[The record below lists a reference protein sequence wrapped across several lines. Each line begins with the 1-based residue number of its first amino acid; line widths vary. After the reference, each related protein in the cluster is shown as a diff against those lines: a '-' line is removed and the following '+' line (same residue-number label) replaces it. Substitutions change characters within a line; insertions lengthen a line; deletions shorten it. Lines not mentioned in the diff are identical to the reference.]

1 MCVVCKKKGRQI
13 CLFIILAHYYAL
25 DDTIQIPYP
34 PHPSFPNNN
43 QFILHAFWG
52 GRVGGQMV
60 CSLIEIS
67 NPLPYRS
74 LIVIPEYAR
83 MTWAKL
89 VSSKA
94 CVMSPMIFPDWFT
107 LSLIS
112 VVQQHR
118 LFGQAHFQTNQGR
131 NILLSSYTSLQ
142 LYFISNKEWGP
153 CCLAGRNNTG
163 SCVG

>member
-1 MCVVCKKKGRQI
+1 MCVVCKKKVDKFV
-13 CLFIILAHYYAL
+13 CLSLWHIIMHWMTLFRFPTPHTPAFQ
-25 DDTIQIPYP
+25 TII
-34 PHPSFPNNN
+34 SLFCTL
-43 QFILHAFWG
+43 FG
-52 GRVGGQMV
+52 GRIGGQMV